1 MNTLPHIEK
10 ITSAAMLLGLLGLTA
25 CGGGASSTIDT
36 GSDSV
41 PAQLETGAAQVA
53 VPTGQLPVSP
63 PPAQQNQ
70 EEVITAID
78 VGVSTTNLEENPPE
92 EINSEE
98 VNSEEAGTEEVV
110 SEEIVSTDPDA
121 VVINQLLIDGASN
134 VSCEAPE
141 EIFRDTMLELVNAT
155 RIEAR
160 MCGTLERAAVSTIQ
174 WNNSLAAAAQFHAND
189 MTVNNFFSH
198 TGSDGLGVVDR
209 VEATGYVWRA
219 VGENIAAGQLDVAE
233 VHQGWVDSQGH
244 CVNIMNS
251 AFTEVGAAC
260 VSDPGTDFGNYWVVV
275 FGDSQ

>member
-1 MNTLPHIEK
+1 
-10 ITSAAMLLGLLGLTA
+10 
-25 CGGGASSTIDT
+25 
-36 GSDSV
+36 
-41 PAQLETGAAQVA
+41 
-53 VPTGQLPVSP
+53 
-63 PPAQQNQ
+63 
-70 EEVITAID
+70 
-78 VGVSTTNLEENPPE
+78 
-92 EINSEE
+92 
-98 VNSEEAGTEEVV
+98 
-110 SEEIVSTDPDA
+110 
-121 VVINQLLIDGASN
+121 
-134 VSCEAPE
+134 
-141 EIFRDTMLELVNAT
+141 MLELVNAT

-160 MCGTLERAAVSTIQ
+160 MCGTLERAAVSTVQ
-174 WNNSLAAAAQFHAND
+174 WNTSLAAAAQFHAND

-219 VGENIAAGQLDVAE
+219 VGENIAAGQLDVAA